1 MLETGYSRGLMIIRE
16 DFFPSRTSWFEY
28 LTMTLSMVEGSG
40 LDFE

>member
-1 MLETGYSRGLMIIRE
+1 VLSIE

-40 LDFE
+40 P